1 MNTKSCLPF
10 QAEIEDGA
18 AANRAIG
25 SAAQEHLTACSVCTA
40 AFDEHSRLRELI
52 AGLEPVTA
60 PADFDF
66 RLRARLSSVAPRK
79 ASAFGWRWN
88 AWKAPVFGLATAAA
102 LAVGGT
108 AAFNSGMFR
117 MSTEHGP
124 LNAAGQIQAGVASLV
139 WNKDEPTTVA
149 VVPDRPTT
157 SAVSDRTGAA
167 SRRNSGIQSSE
178 ISVKGPAQTIV
189 PVGFDQP
196 DPNNGE
202 FEVLGRT
209 SASKPITVQER
220 GRRRSVSVSPY
231 SFGSQDMITP
241 ASSGALPPA
250 SERIW

>member
-10 QAEIEDGA
+10 QAEIEDAA

-25 SAAQEHLTACSVCTA
+25 SAAKEHLAACSICTA

-66 RLRARLSSVAPRK
+66 RLRARLASAAPRK
-79 ASAFGWRWN
+79 ASAFGWNWN
-88 AWKAPVFGLATAAA
+88 AWKTPVFGLATAAA
-102 LAVGGT
+102 LVVGGT

-117 MSTEHGP
+117 TSTDHGV
-124 LNAAGQIQAGVASLV
+124 LSAAGQIQAAVKTIDWNNQAPPPVTPTVNVNQPVASAR
-139 WNKDEPTTVA
+139 PAPARRT
-149 VVPDRPTT
+149 PD
-157 SAVSDRTGAA
+157 
-167 SRRNSGIQSSE
+167 IQNGL
-178 ISVKGPAQTIV
+178 ISVSPPAQTIL
-189 PVGFDQP
+189 PVGFD
-196 DPNNGE
+196 NSSEE
-202 FEVLGRT
+202 FAVAGRT

-220 GRRRSVSVSPY
+220 GGRLSVSVSPY